1 MTLKEARNK
10 VGLTQKEL
18 SKWLGIPRRTIEDW
32 DSGKKSPN
40 SWTKALLIEKI
51 LNYKGDNKM
60 NVRYEIVKSTS
71 EHADKYYEGITRGDF
86 DLDDEILKSFGALG
100 EAKEALKDYEC
111 SCVKCEGI
119 AGNFYKSEEYVLQEN
134 IYNESG
140 EYIDGGDILEY
151 AQLGIDESHYQP
163 EQSEIDFV
171 AAYENTH
178 HIAESDRVTFKNSKG
193 NFETISFLYNFNKTP
208 SDRAE
213 REFLNRLNEGAYE
226 LDIDMSDVRNS
237 EYFNNYSEMEK
248 AFFENE

>member
-1 MTLKEARNK
+1 
-10 VGLTQKEL
+10 
-18 SKWLGIPRRTIEDW
+18 
-32 DSGKKSPN
+32 
-40 SWTKALLIEKI
+40 
-51 LNYKGDNKM
+51 M
-60 NVRYEIVKSTS
+60 NIKYEIVKSTF
-71 EHADKYYEGITRGDF
+71 EHKDKYYEGITRGDF

-100 EAKEALKDYEC
+100 EAKEALKEYEC

-119 AGNFYKSEEYVLQEN
+119 AGKFYKSEEYALQEN

-193 NFETISFLYNFNKTP
+193 NFETISFLYNFNKAP

-213 REFLNRLNEGAYE
+213 RDFLNRLNEGTYE

-237 EYFNNYSEMEK
+237 EYFNDYSDMEK
-248 AFFENE
+248 AFIENE